1 MPLLVFLVGGA
12 ALEVQMQHYCAFKEE
27 MLFPLATFQQ
37 VPLSKLSWLVAW
49 VCGCMA
55 GGEQCAST
63 SEMWSVWE
71 VMSQCGV
78 LWLFG

>member
-12 ALEVQMQHYCAFKEE
+12 ALEVQMQHFVLQNGKCCFHCE
-27 MLFPLATFQQ
+27 FPEFF
-37 VPLSKLSWLVAW
+37 PFSKLSWLVIW

-63 SEMWSVWE
+63 SVLWSVWE
-71 VMSQCGV
+71 LVSQS
-78 LWLFG
+78 L

>member
-12 ALEVQMQHYCAFKEE
+12 ALEVQMQHFVLQNGKCCSHCE
-27 MLFPLATFQQ
+27 FPEAS
-37 VPLSKLSWLVAW
+37 LSKLSWWVAW

-63 SEMWSVWE
+63 SELWSVCE

-78 LWLFG
+78 FWLCW